1 MSSNHDH
8 GKPAGQPGQVPGTTR
23 ESLAIGTAS
32 LVPVTEVALGDRT
45 TAGIVTGLHTSRSGK
60 TITITTISETDGHE
74 ITQRRAVGGR
84 CAIIPYAPGTAYTAI
99 RLAGQL
105 LKLAPATLVV
115 TAMDPEGNGFS
126 PVAGIDAPC
135 AYRQGQWGGEITE
148 GTGAV
153 CLWPL
158 D

>member
-1 MSSNHDH
+1 MSSDHDH
-8 GKPAGQPGQVPGTTR
+8 GKPASHPGDAPAPR
-23 ESLAIGTAS
+23 EKSLAIGAAS
-32 LVPVTEVALGDRT
+32 LVPVTELALGDRT
-45 TAGIVTGLHTSRSGK
+45 TAGIVTGLHASRSGK
-60 TITITTISETDGHE
+60 TITITTISERDGDE
-74 ITQRRAVGGR
+74 ITQRRATGGR
-84 CAIIPYAPGTAYTAI
+84 CAVIPYAPGTAYTAI

-115 TAMDPEGNGFS
+115 TAIDPEGNGFS
-126 PVAGIDAPC
+126 PVAGIGAPC

>member
-1 MSSNHDH
+1 MSSNHAP
-8 GKPAGQPGQVPGTTR
+8 GKPAGQPGDVPGTAPD
-23 ESLAIGTAS
+23 SLAIGPAH
-32 LVPVTEVALGDRT
+32 LVPVTGLALGDRT
-45 TAGIVTGLHTSRSGK
+45 TAGIVTALQTGPSGK

-74 ITQRRAVGGR
+74 ITQRRATGGR
-84 CAIIPYAPGTAYTAI
+84 CAVIPHAPGTAYTAV

-105 LKLAPATLVV
+105 LRLPPGTLVV
-115 TAMDPEGNGFS
+115 IAKDPEGNGFS
-126 PVAGIDAPC
+126 PVAGIDQPC
-135 AYRQGQWGGEITE
+135 AYRQGQWGGEIAA

>member
-1 MSSNHDH
+1 MSSNHYQ
-8 GKPAGQPGQVPGTTR
+8 GKPASQPGDVRGTTR
-23 ESLAIGTAS
+23 ESPAIGSAS
-32 LVPVTEVALGDRT
+32 LVPVTELALGDRT
-45 TAGIVTGLHTSRSGK
+45 TAGIITGLHTSRSGK
-60 TITITTISETDGHE
+60 AITITIISETDGHE

-84 CAIIPYAPGTAYTAI
+84 CAVIPYPPGTAYTAI
-99 RLAGQL
+99 RLAGEL
-105 LKLAPATLVV
+105 LKLAPGTLVV
-115 TAMDPEGNGFS
+115 TAMDPEGNGYS
-126 PVAGIDAPC
+126 PLAGIDAPC